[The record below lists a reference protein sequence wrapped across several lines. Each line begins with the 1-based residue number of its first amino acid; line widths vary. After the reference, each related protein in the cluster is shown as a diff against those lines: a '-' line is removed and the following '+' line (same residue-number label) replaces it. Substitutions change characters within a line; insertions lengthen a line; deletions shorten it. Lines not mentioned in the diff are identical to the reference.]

1 MRKLCRINIERSG
14 EVSKKI
20 DAYVG
25 EVVRKL
31 NPDLVILFGSFA
43 TGDINEGSDID
54 ILVVADFKEPFLDRI
69 RTLMDLNTF
78 KIPIEPVGYM
88 PKCMHAKEFNEMKNR
103 KNPFIMEVLEKGK
116 VVYKSSNFA
125 LKKVQA
131 KMAGNLPQ
139 WNELEGKA
147 DELIEKET

>member
-1 MRKLCRINIERSG
+1 MRKLCRVNIERSG

-20 DAYVG
+20 DNYIG

-31 NPDLVILFGSFA
+31 NPNLVILFGSFA

-54 ILVVADFKEPFLDRI
+54 ILVVTEFKEDFLDRI
-69 RTLMDLNTF
+69 RTLMDLNTL
-78 KIPIEPVGYM
+78 KIPIEPVGYT
-88 PKCMHAKEFNEMKNR
+88 PEEFNQMKKR

-116 VVYKSSNFA
+116 VMYKSSRFT

-131 KMAGNLPQ
+131 KMAGRLPQ
-139 WNELEGKA
+139 WSELEGKA
-147 DELIEKET
+147 DELLERET